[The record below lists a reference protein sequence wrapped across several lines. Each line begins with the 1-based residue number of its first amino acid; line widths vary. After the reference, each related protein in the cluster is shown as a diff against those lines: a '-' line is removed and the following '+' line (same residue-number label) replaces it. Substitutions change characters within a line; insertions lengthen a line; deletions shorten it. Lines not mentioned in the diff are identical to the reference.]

1 MYRRIDPQE
10 IVRTLER
17 LAQRVEERFPGS
29 SLSRVVAELLVVAQE
44 ATQRAQRNRRPILA
58 LRGLLVL
65 LLGVIGVSL
74 IELPLQLR
82 LGEVDSVAGLV
93 QVLEPSISIAFF
105 LSALAIYLLSL
116 ETGIKR
122 GRTLQALHELR
133 AIAHVVDMHQLTKDP
148 ATLLEGGASTLS
160 SPQRTMTDFELI
172 RYLDY
177 CSEILALISKIAAL
191 YVQDFPDAGAI
202 ASVDEVENLTSG
214 LSRKI
219 WQKLTIVQAERGPA
233 QRPVPPREA
242 PRISAPD

>member
-10 IVRTLER
+10 IVKTLER

-29 SLSRVVAELLVVAQE
+29 SLSRVVAELLIVAQE
-44 ATQRAQRNRRPILA
+44 ATQRAQRNQRPILA
-58 LRGLLVL
+58 LRGLMVL
-65 LLGVIGVSL
+65 LLGVIGFSL
-74 IELPLQLR
+74 IELPLRLR
-82 LGEVDSVAGLV
+82 LGEVDSVAQLV

-105 LSALAIYLLSL
+105 LSAFAVYLLSI

-122 GRTLQALHELR
+122 NRTLQALHELR

-148 ATLLEGGASTLS
+148 ATLLEGGASTRS

-191 YVQDFPDAGAI
+191 YVQGFTDPGAI

-219 WQKLTIVQAERGPA
+219 WQKLTIVQGERGPV
-233 QRPVPPREA
+233 QSSVPPREI
-242 PRISAPD
+242 PNVSAPL